1 MANEVK
7 EIKEVIDTN
16 AAFEAIVKKANEIQE
31 KCTDYTVKASNMAM
45 GNDLRLYFEGNNGP
59 LPLSDFAT
67 SGMCGKLKVPSQ
79 YYSRLVSEGKNNLA
93 ADNIN
98 AWLDN
103 NNKEYFI
110 REYNGRIRGFLTGNY
125 SVYDAPEIL
134 QSVDEAFDMSKFK
147 VKGSFINEERLHL
160 RITEK
165 EMLDIE
171 GEDLFAGISIDSS
184 DVGRSGLR
192 VNFFIYK
199 QVCTNGLVVAKS
211 SAQLFKQKHVGI
223 SHDEFV
229 AGLKEG
235 LNTFYEL
242 KDRIAESIRETSQ
255 IPVKEDIDELLED
268 IKKTTGLSQ
277 EACEEVVFLMDNS
290 YKRNK
295 WGLINGITEVAQK
308 YTLDRRIEL
317 ETIAGNMLENIA

>member
-7 EIKEVIDTN
+7 EIKEVIDTRAGFDKILERAN
-16 AAFEAIVKKANEIQE
+16 DIQSKCNDYIVR
-31 KCTDYTVKASNMAM
+31 
-45 GNDLRLYFEGNNGP
+45 GNDIRMDEHLRLNFNDKKMMM
-59 LPLSDFAT
+59 SDFAT

-79 YYSRLVSEGKNNLA
+79 YFARLVQNEKNELA
-93 ADNIN
+93 AENIN
-98 AWLDN
+98 CWLTN
-103 NNKEYFI
+103 NEKDYFI
-110 REYNGRIRGFLTGNY
+110 REYDGRVRGFLTGNY

-171 GEDLFAGISIDSS
+171 GEDLFAGITIDSS

-192 VNFFIYK
+192 VYFFIYK
-199 QVCTNGLVVAKS
+199 QVCTNGLVIAKS
-211 SAQLFKQKHVGI
+211 SAKLFSQKHIGI
-223 SHDEFV
+223 KHDEFV
-229 AGLKEG
+229 AGLKDG
-235 LNTFYEL
+235 LNSFYEL
-242 KDRIAESIRETSQ
+242 KDKVAQAIRETSE
-255 IPVKEDIDELLED
+255 IPVKEDIEELLED
-268 IKKTTGLSQ
+268 IRKTTGLSQ
-277 EACEEVVFLMDNS
+277 EAAEEVVYLMDNRYS
-290 YKRNK
+290 HNK

-317 ETIAGNMLENIA
+317 ETIAGDMLANIA